1 VSRSCCRRVAKKS
14 TTSSKAAR
22 RHHGSLST
30 PEALRLHTCD
40 FHNWVTVSNAR
51 GMPAAIGGTISAG
64 HAAGLG
70 VTLLVESF
78 GAPILALADDP
89 LRR

>member
-1 VSRSCCRRVAKKS
+1 MAFRTWLALLM
-14 TTSSKAAR
+14 T
-22 RHHGSLST
+22 GLSG
-30 PEALRLHTCD
+30 
-40 FHNWVTVSNAR
+40 
-51 GMPAAIGGTISAG
+51 GMPAAVSGTISVG

-70 VTLLVESF
+70 VTPLVESF